1 MRLLVLCLL
10 GTSAAFAQISFGLR
24 GGVPLTDFYH
34 LVSSGGATFQSGST
48 RFILGPTIEV
58 HLPAGFGIEAD
69 ALYRHFNYNAT
80 GTLAD
85 TLVNSKANSA
95 WEFPLLIKYRVPAPV
110 VRPFLDAGFA
120 FDRWSGVKQITNAV
134 GLTKSDV
141 SGVNTG
147 VVLGGGLELKLPFIK
162 ISPEIRFTRW
172 GAKNISDLGGV
183 LHLNQNQAEF
193 LIGLTF

>member
-1 MRLLVLCLL
+1 M
-10 GTSAAFAQISFGLR
+10 
-24 GGVPLTDFYH
+24 
-34 LVSSGGATFQSGST
+34 
-48 RFILGPTIEV
+48 

-69 ALYRHFNYNAT
+69 ALYRHFSYNAS
-80 GTLAD
+80 A
-85 TLVNSKANSA
+85 TLVDSLVNTKANSA
-95 WEFPLLIKYRVPAPV
+95 WEFPLLIKYRVPTPV

>member
-10 GTSAAFAQISFGLR
+10 GTSAAFGQISFGLR

-69 ALYRHFNYNAT
+69 ALYRHFSYNAT

-85 TLVNSKANSA
+85 TSVNTKANSA
-95 WEFPLLIKYRVPAPV
+95 WEFPLLIKYRVPTPV